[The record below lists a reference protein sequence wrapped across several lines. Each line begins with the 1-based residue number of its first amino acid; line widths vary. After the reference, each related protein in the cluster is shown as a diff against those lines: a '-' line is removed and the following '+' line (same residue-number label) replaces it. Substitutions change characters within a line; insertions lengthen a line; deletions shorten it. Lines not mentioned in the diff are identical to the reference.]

1 MTGEN
6 KEVRVRIA
14 PSPTGSLHFGTA
26 RTALFNLLF
35 ARSKN
40 GKFIIRIEDTDLER
54 SKKKF
59 EEEILEGFEWLGIK
73 SDETII
79 RQSERGEIYEKYLRK
94 LLEEK
99 KAYFC
104 YCTKEELTEEKQ
116 FMLSQGLTPK
126 YNGRCLN
133 SPPKDREPQL
143 IRLKVPEKIIN
154 FKDLIRGKVSFDSRL
169 IGDIAIAKN
178 LKTPLY
184 NFAVVIDD
192 FEEKITHV
200 IRGEDHIPNTPKQ
213 ILIQEVL
220 NIPMPEY
227 AHLPLILNPE
237 GGKMSKRYMETS
249 LLSFREEGYLPEAM
263 INFMAFIGWHPKE
276 DKEIMSL
283 EEIIKE
289 FSIERVQKGGAIFN
303 KEKLEWINSQY
314 LKMMSDEE
322 AGEKIKKFIPKEW
335 AEKKEIFKRAVSSLK
350 ERLKK
355 ISDFKEEAN
364 FLFEIPEYEKKMLL
378 WKETDI
384 KKEEEILKRIK
395 KIIEENTSNRDE
407 KIVALAE
414 EEGRGEVYWPLR
426 VALSGKKNS
435 PPPLE
440 LLSILGQTESLSRI
454 ERAIEKL
461 KNEK

>member
-1 MTGEN
+1 MSGEN

-35 ARSKN
+35 ARSKK
-40 GKFIIRIEDTDLER
+40 GKFLIRIEDTDLER
-54 SKKKF
+54 SEKKF
-59 EEEILEGFEWLGIK
+59 EEEILEGLEWLGIK
-73 SDETII
+73 SDETIL
-79 RQSERGEIYEKYLRK
+79 RQSERGDIYEKYLNK

-104 YCTKEELTEEKQ
+104 YCTKEELAEEKQ
-116 FMLSQGLTPK
+116 FMLSQGLAPK

-143 IRLKVPEKIIN
+143 IRLKVPEKTVV
-154 FKDLIRGKVSFDSRL
+154 FKDLIRGKVSFDSGL

-178 LKTPLY
+178 LRTPLY
-184 NFAVVIDD
+184 NFAVVVDD
-192 FEEKITHV
+192 FEERITHV
-200 IRGEDHIPNTPKQ
+200 IRGEDHVPNTPKQ
-213 ILIQEVL
+213 ILIQEAL
-220 NIPMPEY
+220 NIPIPEY

-289 FSIERVQKGGAIFN
+289 FSIERVQKGGGIFN

-314 LKMMSDEE
+314 LKIMSDEE
-322 AGEKIKKFIPKEW
+322 AEKRIKDFVPKEW
-335 AEKKEIFKRAVSSLK
+335 TEKKEIYKRAVSSLR

-355 ISDFKEEAN
+355 LNDFKKEAD
-364 FLFEIPEYEKKMLL
+364 FIFETPEYEKELLL
-378 WKETDI
+378 WKETEM
-384 KKEEEILKRIK
+384 KEEKEILRRIK
-395 KIIEENTSNRDE
+395 EITEKNTSNRDE

-414 EEGRGEVYWPLR
+414 EKGRGEVYWPLR
-426 VALSGKKNS
+426 VALSGRKNS

-440 LLSILGQTESLSRI
+440 LLSILGQTESLNRI

-461 KNEK
+461 END